1 MIPLDILRIYICCRV
16 YFMKASERTIR
27 SSLWSFL
34 IIVLVFAGCASI
46 SGKEGSESAAQEGAQ
61 VTLYLNGPERT
72 SENISFELAAVN
84 ITSDKGVSFD
94 ILGNPLDI
102 KSLNVTGRQLRLGE
116 RFIPEGRYKK
126 ITIMV
131 KKASVRRNDRAADLA
146 MPTEGIELSIDMN
159 LQKNMNTSLFLSWN
173 PDASVSD
180 GYLFKPLF
188 IVKKEAPELRT
199 LLVYVTNEGS
209 NNVSVINRQTG
220 EVVGTILAGKRPR
233 GITVN
238 QRKERLKVY
247 VANSLSNSISVID
260 PNTNTVEN
268 EVGIRFGRQPED
280 VAVARISSQDD
291 LIFVVNYG
299 SDNVSLINAATLREF
314 DRVDVG
320 NGPVAVAVDPP
331 VEILAEARSLSQPD
345 INTLRAY
352 REKFLNVYVANKNS
366 KSVSIL
372 KINRA
377 AMRCEEVT
385 NIEVGWNPVALYV
398 DYERG
403 RVYVANYNFNDL
415 SVINI
420 PELIRGNSAKAVSAI
435 KDVGPSGTGVF
446 SDPTFD
452 RLYLL
457 KDMPGEIVIMRLLE
471 GLMSAAQSTL
481 PSVMGIVP
489 AGNSPRAF
497 MLDPEGRKIYVV
509 IRGEDSV
516 MVFDKTTKK
525 KERVIPVG
533 KRPYGLTM
541 FSR

>member
-1 MIPLDILRIYICCRV
+1 M
-16 YFMKASERTIR
+16 
-27 SSLWSFL
+27 
-34 IIVLVFAGCASI
+34 IVLVFAGCAST
-46 SGKEGSESAAQEGAQ
+46 SGKEGIDSAEQEGAQ
-61 VTLYLNGPERT
+61 ITLYLNGPERT
-72 SENISFELAAVN
+72 SENISFELSAVN

-94 ILGNPLDI
+94 ILSNPLDI
-102 KSLNVTGRQLRLGE
+102 NSLDVTGRQLRLGE

-126 ITIMV
+126 IRIAV

-146 MPTEGIELSIDMN
+146 MPTEGIELPVDMN
-159 LQKNMNTSLFLSWN
+159 LQKKMNTSLFLSWN

-188 IVKKEAPELRT
+188 IIKKEAPELRT

-209 NNVSVINRQTG
+209 NNVSVINRQTD

-238 QRKERLKVY
+238 PRKERLKVY
-247 VANSLSNSISVID
+247 VANSFSNTISVID

-268 EVGIRFGRQPED
+268 EVEVRFGRQPED
-280 VAVARISSQDD
+280 IAVARISSQDD
-291 LIFVVNYG
+291 LIFVANYG
-299 SDNVSLINAATLREF
+299 SDNVSLINAMTLREF

-345 INTLRAY
+345 LNTLRAY
-352 REKFLNVYVANKNS
+352 REKYLNVYVANKNS
-366 KSVSIL
+366 KSVSVL

-385 NIEVGWNPVALYV
+385 NIEVGWNPAALYV
-398 DYERG
+398 DYARG

-420 PELIRGNSAKAVSAI
+420 PELVRGNTARAVFAI
-435 KDVGPSGTGVF
+435 KDVGHTGTGVF

-471 GLMSAAQSTL
+471 GLMPAAQSTM
-481 PSVMGIVP
+481 PSVMGIIPV
-489 AGNSPRAF
+489 GNSPRAF

-533 KRPYGLTM
+533 KRPYGLTT